1 MPSVAV
7 VKFGGAV
14 LTDKRRRGVVD
25 ARGLADCARVARAAR
40 DAGVSLIIA
49 HGAGSFGHGATH
61 APRASSAPGA
71 LATRRDARLTLARA
85 NSGAA
90 EAKACGCARGGDPRD
105 AAFARGVD
113 ETRARVLELNR
124 LVVDALRDAGV
135 NARGLTPWREGW
147 RTRGPGRPETSG
159 RDEGRAVLD
168 CVRDGVVPVIH
179 GDVVEDVAQGVSV
192 LSADTIVE
200 MCARW
205 AVEEWPD
212 ECPRVVFCSD
222 VFGVY
227 DSPPTTRIINADVA
241 DVTAPLRVNETETAV
256 LLRDIIVDA
265 DASDG
270 TRAWR
275 CARASP
281 LARLADVVDA
291 DALDATFATDDAIAD
306 VTGGVRAKL
315 TTAIAIASFLP
326 PGPPR
331 VFLARPGAF
340 AAEPSRVSDHALNAI
355 LAFDARGAPDEAAL
369 NNFIG
374 TALARR
380 AP

>member
-1 MPSVAV
+1 M
-7 VKFGGAV
+7 
-14 LTDKRRRGVVD
+14 
-25 ARGLADCARVARAAR
+25 
-40 DAGVSLIIA
+40 
-49 HGAGSFGHGATH
+49 
-61 APRASSAPGA
+61 
-71 LATRRDARLTLARA
+71 
-85 NSGAA
+85 
-90 EAKACGCARGGDPRD
+90 
-105 AAFARGVD
+105 
-113 ETRARVLELNR
+113 LELNR

>member
-14 LTDKRRRGVVD
+14 LTDKRQRGVVD
-25 ARGLADCARVARAAR
+25 ARGLADCARVARLAR
-40 DAGVSLIIA
+40 DAGASLIIA
-49 HGAGSFGHGATH
+49 HGAGSFGH
-61 APRASSAPGA
+61 
-71 LATRRDARLTLARA
+71 
-85 NSGAA
+85 A
-90 EAKACGCARGGDPRD
+90 EAKACGCARGGDLRD
-105 AAFARGVD
+105 AAFALGVD
-113 ETRARVLELNR
+113 GTRAKVLELNR

-135 NARGLTPWREGW
+135 NARGMTPWREGW

-168 CVRDGVVPVIH
+168 AVRDGVVPVIH
-179 GDVVEDVAQGVSV
+179 GDVVEDVAQGTSV

-200 MCARW
+200 MCAKW
-205 AVEEWPD
+205 AMEEWPD

-227 DSPPTTRIINADVA
+227 DSPPTTRIINADVTDG
-241 DVTAPLRVNETETAV
+241 DVPLRVNETETAV

-265 DASDG
+265 DADASDG
-270 TRAWR
+270 TRVPWR

-281 LARLADVVDA
+281 LARLAEAADA
-291 DALDATFATDDAIAD
+291 AALDATFAIDDAIAD

-315 TTAIAIASFLP
+315 TTAIAIASYLP

-355 LAFDARGAPDEAAL
+355 LAFDARGAPDDAAL

-374 TALARR
+374 TAIARR